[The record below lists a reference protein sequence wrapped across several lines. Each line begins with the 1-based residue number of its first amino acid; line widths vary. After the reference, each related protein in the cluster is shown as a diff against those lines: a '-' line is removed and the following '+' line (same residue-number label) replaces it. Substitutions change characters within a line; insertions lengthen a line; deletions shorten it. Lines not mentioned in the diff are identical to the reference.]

1 MAVVLAAVAE
11 AATALAVVVV
21 AAVQAVAAVVAVLV
35 AAAVTAAKPQRSSI
49 NTAVLLREQQGVNW
63 SFASCSSP
71 LKYIS
76 R

>member
-1 MAVVLAAVAE
+1 MVADQVAAEAE
-11 AATALAVVVV
+11 AAIAQVAV
-21 AAVQAVAAVVAVLV
+21 AVQAVDSVA

-71 LKYIS
+71 LRYMS